1 MISTSLRWIARLLFV
16 VVLLALVA
24 AGLGGLQWQPD
35 VMLSVNGQ
43 AVTLPGLAWFAI
55 GAAVLL
61 GMLVLA
67 TLAVLPLLVFLVPVF
82 AVLAVIALVCA
93 GLGVLSMVLWGVL
106 PLFIVWLIWRLATGG
121 AKDGEAL

>member
-16 VVLLALVA
+16 AVLLALA
-24 AGLGGLQWQPD
+24 AAVLGGLQRQPD

-43 AVTLPGLAWFAI
+43 AVTLPGLAWFAM

-67 TLAVLPLLVFLVPVF
+67 TLAMLPFLVLLVPVF
-82 AVLAVIALVCA
+82 AVLAVIVLVSA
-93 GLGVLSMVLWGVL
+93 GLGVLSMVLWGML
-106 PLFIVWLIWRLATGG
+106 PLFIVWMIWRLATGG
-121 AKDGEAL
+121 AKDGEAV

>member
-43 AVTLPGLAWFAI
+43 AVTLPGLAWFAV

-67 TLAVLPLLVFLVPVF
+67 TLAVLPLLVLLLPVL

>member
-16 VVLLALVA
+16 AVLLALA
-24 AGLGGLQWQPD
+24 AAILGGLQWQPD
-35 VMLSVNGQ
+35 VVLSVNGQ
-43 AVTLPGLAWFAI
+43 AVTLPGVAWFAM

-61 GMLVLA
+61 GVLVLA
-67 TLAVLPLLVFLVPVF
+67 SLAVLPLLVLWVPVF

-121 AKDGEAL
+121 AKDGEA

>member
-67 TLAVLPLLVFLVPVF
+67 TLAVLPLLVLLLPVL

-121 AKDGEAL
+121 AKDGGAL

>member
-1 MISTSLRWIARLLFV
+1 MISTSLRWMARLLFV
-16 VVLLALVA
+16 AVLLALA
-24 AGLGGLQWQPD
+24 AAILGGLQWQPD
-35 VMLSVNGQ
+35 VVLSVNGQ
-43 AVTLPGLAWFAI
+43 AVTLPGVAWFAM

-61 GMLVLA
+61 GVLVLA
-67 TLAVLPLLVFLVPVF
+67 SLAVLPLLVLWVPVF

-121 AKDGEAL
+121 AKDGEA

>member
-16 VVLLALVA
+16 AVLLALA
-24 AGLGGLQWQPD
+24 AAILGGLQWQPD
-35 VMLSVNGQ
+35 VVLSVNGQ
-43 AVTLPGLAWFAI
+43 AVTLPGVAWFAM

-61 GMLVLA
+61 GVLVLA
-67 TLAVLPLLVFLVPVF
+67 SLAVLPLLVLWVPVF

-106 PLFIVWLIWRLATGG
+106 PLFIVWLIWRLATSG
-121 AKDGEAL
+121 AKDGEVL

>member
-67 TLAVLPLLVFLVPVF
+67 TLAVLPLLVFLVPVL

>member
-16 VVLLALVA
+16 AVLLALA
-24 AGLGGLQWQPD
+24 AAILGGLQWQPD
-35 VMLSVNGQ
+35 VVLIVNGQ
-43 AVTLPGLAWFAI
+43 AVTLPGVAWFAM

-61 GMLVLA
+61 GVLVLA
-67 TLAVLPLLVFLVPVF
+67 SLAVLPLLVLLVPVF

-106 PLFIVWLIWRLATGG
+106 PLLIVWLIWRLATGG
-121 AKDGEAL
+121 AKDGEV

>member
-16 VVLLALVA
+16 AVLLALA
-24 AGLGGLQWQPD
+24 AAILGGLQWQPD
-35 VMLSVNGQ
+35 VVLSVNGQ
-43 AVTLPGLAWFAI
+43 AVTLPGVAWFAM

-61 GMLVLA
+61 GVLVLA
-67 TLAVLPLLVFLVPVF
+67 SLAVLPLLVLWVPVF

-106 PLFIVWLIWRLATGG
+106 PLFIVWLIWRLAKGG
-121 AKDGEAL
+121 AKDSEAL

>member
-43 AVTLPGLAWFAI
+43 AVTLPGLAWFAM

-67 TLAVLPLLVFLVPVF
+67 TLAMLPFLVLLVPVF
-82 AVLAVIALVCA
+82 AVLAVIVLVSA
-93 GLGVLSMVLWGVL
+93 GLGVLSMVLWGML
-106 PLFIVWLIWRLATGG
+106 PLFIVWMIWRLATGG

>member
-1 MISTSLRWIARLLFV
+1 MITTSLRWIARLLFV
-16 VVLLALVA
+16 AVLLALA
-24 AGLGGLQWQPD
+24 AAILGGLQWQPD
-35 VMLSVNGQ
+35 VVLSVNGQ
-43 AVTLPGLAWFAI
+43 AVTLPGVAWFAM

-61 GMLVLA
+61 GVLVLA
-67 TLAVLPLLVFLVPVF
+67 SLAVLPLLVLWVPVF

-121 AKDGEAL
+121 AKDGEA

>member
-1 MISTSLRWIARLLFV
+1 MITTSLRWIARLLFV
-16 VVLLALVA
+16 AVLLALA
-24 AGLGGLQWQPD
+24 AAIWGGLQWQPD

-43 AVTLPGLAWFAI
+43 AVTLPGVAWFAI

-61 GMLVLA
+61 GILVLA
-67 TLAVLPLLVFLVPVF
+67 TLAVLPLLVLWVPVF

-121 AKDGEAL
+121 AKDGEA

>member
-16 VVLLALVA
+16 AVLLALA
-24 AGLGGLQWQPD
+24 TAILGGLQWRPD

-43 AVTLPGLAWFAI
+43 AVTLPGLAWFAM

-67 TLAVLPLLVFLVPVF
+67 TLAVLPLLVLLVPVF

-106 PLFIVWLIWRLATGG
+106 PLFIVWLIWRLAKGG
-121 AKDGEAL
+121 AKDSEAL

>member
-121 AKDGEAL
+121 AKDGGAL